1 MLSPRPVLQISL
13 SCCVSQEPLLNHLQ
27 QPQTAATVLTNN
39 SSSKVLWHGN
49 GHSKSL
55 SQHWAQQECL
65 SKHSSIVRSLLSLAT
80 VRHMQKEQY
89 LFEIFEFQI
98 FKFWRQHSSVL
109 LLAAQVPLMPPEH
122 CTTLPSMCL
131 ISLLL
136 QFLNF
141 LLPII
146 AKFPRNPIGKT
157 CQIEPMFPHLICDS
171 AHVSKKQKKIKKDGD
186 LQPPT

>member
-1 MLSPRPVLQISL
+1 
-13 SCCVSQEPLLNHLQ
+13 
-27 QPQTAATVLTNN
+27 VLTNN
-39 SSSKVLWHGN
+39 SSSKVLWHSN
-49 GHSKSL
+49 GHSTAL
-55 SQHWAQQECL
+55 GTARASQQALFHF
-65 SKHSSIVRSLLSLAT
+65 VRSLLSLAT

-98 FKFWRQHSSVL
+98 FKFWRQHSHVL